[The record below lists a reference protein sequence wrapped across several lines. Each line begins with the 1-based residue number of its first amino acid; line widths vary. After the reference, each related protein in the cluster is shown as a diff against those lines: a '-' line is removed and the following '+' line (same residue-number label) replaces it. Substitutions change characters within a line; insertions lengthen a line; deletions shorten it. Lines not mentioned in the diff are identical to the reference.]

1 MKVSLNELA
10 GGGLQEQF
18 DKAFERVIE
27 NLADP
32 NTSYKEARKITITL
46 KFTQT
51 EQRDDVSVMLTVAEK
66 LAAQAQTKTAFA
78 IGKDLK
84 TGKVY
89 AEEYGKNQMTIK
101 DLGVNTSTGEVVD
114 VRIPVMNFK
123 KYAEE
128 GEKI

>member
-1 MKVSLNELA
+1 MKVSLNEIA
-10 GGGLQEQF
+10 GGALQEQF

-32 NTSYKEARKITITL
+32 NTSFKETRKITITL

-51 EQRDDVSVMLTVAEK
+51 EQRDDVSVMLNVSEK

-78 IGKDLK
+78 VGKDLK

-89 AEEYGKNQMTIK
+89 AEEYGKNQMSIK
-101 DLGVNTSTGEVVD
+101 DLGVDTQTGEIVEVRVPVVD
-114 VRIPVMNFK
+114 FQ
-123 KYAEE
+123 
-128 GEKI
+128 KIN